1 MKSLT
6 AAVLIGLLAPAT
18 VLAADGRWT
27 SGYGQGVTEATVT
40 NGRGTTFYIACPDA
54 ALNQAP
60 SVTLEPRGMTGGENA
75 TGVGV
80 TLSIDGASVDWP
92 LNRRVL
98 DQNQVLFTADAT
110 TAAQKTAL
118 RALMRSLGNGRSVT
132 VSIPGDGVSETFTL
146 AGSAEALR
154 ECEVH

>member
-40 NGRGTTFYIACPDA
+40 NGRGTTFYISCPDS

-60 SVTLEPRGMTGGENA
+60 SVSLEPRGMTGGENA
-75 TGVGV
+75 DNVGV
-80 TLSIDGASVDWP
+80 ILTIDGRNTAWP

-110 TAAQKTAL
+110 SASQKTAL
-118 RALMRSLGNGRSVT
+118 RTLMRGLSNGRSVT
-132 VSIPGDGVSETFTL
+132 VAIPGDGVRETFTL

-154 ECEVH
+154 QCAVH

>member
-6 AAVLIGLLAPAT
+6 VAALLCALAPTAVLAQ
-18 VLAADGRWT
+18 DGRWT
-27 SGYGQGVTEATVT
+27 SGYGQGITEATVT
-40 NGRGTTFYIACPDA
+40 NGRGTTFYVACPDA

-75 TGVGV
+75 ADVAV
-80 TLSIDGASVDWP
+80 TLTIDGRATTWP

-110 TAAQKTAL
+110 SAAQKTAL
-118 RALMRSLGNGRSVT
+118 RTLMRGLSNGRSLT
-132 VSIPGDGVSETFTL
+132 VGIAADGVSETFTL
-146 AGSAEALR
+146 AGSAKALR

>member
-1 MKSLT
+1 MKSLAVT
-6 AAVLIGLLAPAT
+6 ALICALAPTAVLAQ
-18 VLAADGRWT
+18 DGRWT
-27 SGYGQGVTEATVT
+27 SGYGQGITEATVT
-40 NGRGTTFYIACPDA
+40 NGRGTSFYVACPDA

-60 SVTLEPRGMTGGENA
+60 SVTLEPRGMTGGENGTDVA
-75 TGVGV
+75 V
-80 TLSIDGASVDWP
+80 TLTIDGRATTWP

-110 TAAQKTAL
+110 SAAQKTAL
-118 RALMRSLGNGRSVT
+118 RTLMRGLSNGGSLT

>member
-1 MKSLT
+1 MKSI
-6 AAVLIGLLAPAT
+6 AAALVCVLAPMAA
-18 VLAADGRWT
+18 LAGDGRWT
-27 SGYGQGVTEATVT
+27 SGYGQGVTEAAVT

-75 TGVGV
+75 ANVGV
-80 TLSIDGASVDWP
+80 TLTIDGQSTSWP

-110 TAAQKTAL
+110 TAGQKTAL
-118 RALMRSLGNGRSVT
+118 RTLMRGLSNGRSVT
-132 VSIPGDGVSETFTL
+132 VAIPGDGVREIFTL
-146 AGSAEALR
+146 AGSAEALG